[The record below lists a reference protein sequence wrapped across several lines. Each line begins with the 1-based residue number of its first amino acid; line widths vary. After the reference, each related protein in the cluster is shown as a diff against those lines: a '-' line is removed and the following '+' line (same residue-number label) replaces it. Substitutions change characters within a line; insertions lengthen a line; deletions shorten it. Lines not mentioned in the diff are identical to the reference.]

1 MTGENGQAGATTR
14 LPGPNLNLVHNLNPS
29 PVPSRNRN
37 RAPNRSLNP
46 SPSRGPPRNHRLDRR
61 LPNPRYA
68 RRRNHRFSR
77 SRVRLHS
84 HSRSHNPGLYLRIPP
99 RVCHRPG
106 PPHQRSSHP
115 RSPA

>member
-46 SPSRGPPRNHRLDRR
+46 SPSRGPPRNHR
-61 LPNPRYA
+61 
-68 RRRNHRFSR
+68 FSR